1 MNISRLT
8 QAMTDID
15 DELLSDAMTKAPSK
29 SNRSYMKYLAA
40 AACLVFAVTAGV
52 VGIMYERNLPAVPQD
67 EVAYAHP
74 DTEDDMTVGG
84 VHDIEPCSTVMTE
97 DEVRNSEFGKL
108 FLTIIPEGY
117 KLNGNILLYND
128 TVLEACYQK
137 GVYSKTKSVIKIRMA
152 RKSWFET
159 DGDPSPKDGGIYFEY
174 GDIGAL
180 YTMPNGN
187 DYASLS
193 AAALSAE
200 FFTDRDC
207 VEVPHS
213 YDTVDAENC
222 DHKYFTVSHVGEPKK
237 YEFEHECPSGAI
249 CTATLEEYWHEMTCC
264 ACGEVFGGYYRIC
277 NEFHSLTLD
286 TPIYDEETS
295 YVFFGDCGWEI
306 GGACTF
312 DPMYLNEDG
321 TFSGSFQERV
331 NEWFTYGCP
340 LRMLKTLEATEK

>member
-15 DELLSDAMTKAPSK
+15 DELLSDAMEKTPSK

-67 EVAYAHP
+67 GVTYAHP

-97 DEVRNSEFGKL
+97 EEVRNSEFGKL

-117 KLNGNILLYND
+117 KLNGNIRLYDD

-174 GDIGAL
+174 GNIGAI
-180 YTMPNGN
+180 YTMPDGN
-187 DYASLS
+187 DYMSLS
-193 AAALSAE
+193 AAALSAAC
-200 FFTDRDC
+200 FTER
-207 VEVPHS
+207 EYTEIPLS
-213 YDTVDAENC
+213 FEPLEGESC
-222 DHKYFTVSHVGEPKK
+222 DHKYYNVSHVSEPKR
-237 YEFEHECPSGAI
+237 YEFEHGCTNGMI
-249 CTATLEEYWHEMTCC
+249 CTATLEEYWHDMVCC
-264 ACGEVFGGYYRIC
+264 TCGEVFGGYYRIC

-286 TPIYDEETS
+286 VPEYRPEDNTIFLGY
-295 YVFFGDCGWEI
+295 CGTHYKGFCTWDEI
-306 GGACTF
+306 GTGG
-312 DPMYLNEDG
+312 EHE
-321 TFSGSFQERV
+321 SFQSRV

-340 LRMLKTLEATEK
+340 LDISKVLETIGG